1 MRGPFDRRALP
12 AFRSHICACAPRPA
26 RVCRLPL
33 SRQSSA
39 RLQTFAL
46 HPRPGDAMTDAGPPW
61 PGPNPALPH
70 TQAPPPP
77 HDAPP
82 PPPLT
87 PEQRAERKVQM
98 ILDKLDPERLGGI
111 TIGEDGVEVCGF
123 NYRTVLDAW
132 EAAKLMALAGSGIS
146 PWLRNN
152 PGGCLYIITRAMQLR
167 MDPYSIANWSYEV
180 EQKAAPSGSRGRPA
194 TLLRSSTGARRSR
207 NAYATRSSARATS
220 AVAKCGRRSSART
233 IRGHLSARRWRSC
246 AGPMARRC
254 G

>member
-1 MRGPFDRRALP
+1 
-12 AFRSHICACAPRPA
+12 
-26 RVCRLPL
+26 
-33 SRQSSA
+33 
-39 RLQTFAL
+39 
-46 HPRPGDAMTDAGPPW
+46 MTDAGPPW
-61 PGPNPALPH
+61 PGLNPALPH

-77 HDAPP
+77 HDAPPPP

-98 ILDKLDPERLGGI
+98 ILDKLDPERLAGI

-180 EQKAAPSGSRGRPA
+180 EQKGGTKRVAWEAGYFAAVVN
-194 TLLRSSTGARRSR
+194 RRAPIKER
-207 NAYATRSSARATS
+207 
-220 AVAKCGRRSSART
+220 
-233 IRGHLSARRWRSC
+233 IRHEIIGE
-246 AGPMARRC
+246 GDERRC
-254 G
+254 KVWATIVGEDDPRTFISETLAKLRRPNGSPLWMTKPEVQLFYNAVRDFAKIEFGDVVAGLYTIDEMREMG